1 MSCPKSKLWW
11 KHIVIHW
18 NGTQQESHIQIKET
32 MSHHSKTHRSQMQVV
47 GCQAWETHCYPYLQR
62 AKVEYKGISIEI
74 KEFWFCLDQI
84 ARCVM
89 GPKRSHVLTQPEI
102 PEVWHVLTGT
112 NITRTEVIE
121 LEEVGFYLQFN
132 VPIFP

>member
-1 MSCPKSKLWW
+1 
-11 KHIVIHW
+11 
-18 NGTQQESHIQIKET
+18 
-32 MSHHSKTHRSQMQVV
+32 
-47 GCQAWETHCYPYLQR
+47 
-62 AKVEYKGISIEI
+62 
-74 KEFWFCLDQI
+74 
-84 ARCVM
+84 M